1 MWVKESF
8 QKSSCMVLSS
18 RIQVSFDVSMW
29 KEKKWEESTK
39 ELFPK
44 SSLTGLSSRIQV
56 SFDIYTWKK
65 KNTRWTHRL
74 HCAATPCNTVQCA
87 AIHCFTTQLHRVCGK
102 GKMDIFWNCIYTHA
116 QTLQH
121 TATHCN
127 ALQPTSTHV
136 TLCITTDL
144 LLRGQLAGYFR
155 ISTFTHTYTLQHTA
169 THFNT
174 LQRTCGEDKVDVS
187 EFWQKG
193 RRTHTATHCNT
204 LQRTCGEGKLDISE
218 FWKRGWHLILWGE
231 GEG

>member
-1 MWVKESF
+1 MRGIHERAFSKELSYGSF
-8 QKSSCMVLSS
+8 FTYTGLFWYIHMK
-18 RIQVSFDVSMW
+18 
-29 KEKKWEESTK
+29 KEKYEVNPQT
-39 ELFPK
+39 
-44 SSLTGLSSRIQV
+44 SLR
-56 SFDIYTWKK
+56 
-65 KNTRWTHRL
+65 
-74 HCAATPCNTVQCA
+74 CNTVQHSAMCCNTLL
-87 AIHCFTTQLHRVCGK
+87 HNTTSSCLWEGQNGHFLK
-102 GKMDIFWNCIYTHA
+102 LYIYTCTDTA
-116 QTLQH
+116 QH